1 VSQAASSGAPTAT
14 SLAHSQ
20 AASSGAPTATPLA
33 QATSNVSASGG
44 DETFIPGAPNG
55 TFYGTAL
62 VAGAQGI
69 SHFECWSFPLQASGA
84 VPSANAYAFLLG
96 DLTGTNYNVHPG
108 GGNAGSPYHLP
119 PTAQWVIFLV
129 GGAVFMPANTT
140 DNFTAVAGDMI
151 LSTDT
156 AAAGGIYG
164 HATLYTNYS
173 INLGI
178 LVSPN
183 IPVAKINGLD
193 VGAPF
198 SNGIIPAHGVISD
211 NQPCNHTSPAYELP
225 SNLTTR

>member
-1 VSQAASSGAPTAT
+1 MQALRITY
-14 SLAHSQ
+14 LLLHSQ
-20 AASSGAPTATPLA
+20 SINFPQRFPQHLSH
-33 QATSNVSASGG
+33 N
-44 DETFIPGAPNG
+44 
-55 TFYGTAL
+55 L
-62 VAGAQGI
+62 V
-69 SHFECWSFPLQASGA
+69 PR
-84 VPSANAYAFLLG
+84 
-96 DLTGTNYNVHPG
+96 
-108 GGNAGSPYHLP
+108 
-119 PTAQWVIFLV
+119 WVIFLV

-140 DNFTAVAGDMI
+140 DNFTAVAGGLCPWIDSRCVLTDCRIDMI